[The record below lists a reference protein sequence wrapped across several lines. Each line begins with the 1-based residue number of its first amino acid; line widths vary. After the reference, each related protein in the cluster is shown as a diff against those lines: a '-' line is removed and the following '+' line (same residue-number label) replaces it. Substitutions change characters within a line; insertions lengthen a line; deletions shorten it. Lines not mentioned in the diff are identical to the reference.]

1 MPAFGL
7 VDLAF
12 ITANTA
18 LFTIWAFDTA
28 KVISRCVSKNFN
40 LDGEY
45 YL

>member
-7 VDLAF
+7 VDLAS

-18 LFTIWAFDTA
+18 LFAIWAFDNA
-28 KVISRCVSKNFN
+28 KVISLCISKNFN